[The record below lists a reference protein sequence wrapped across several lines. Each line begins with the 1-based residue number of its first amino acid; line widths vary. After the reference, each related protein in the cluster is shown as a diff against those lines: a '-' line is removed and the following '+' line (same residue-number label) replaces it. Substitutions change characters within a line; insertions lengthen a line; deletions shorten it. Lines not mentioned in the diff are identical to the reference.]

1 MEPWVYIVLLGAVA
15 IVYALRLPAR
25 AKEESGDKQSL
36 KETEAA
42 LELYMADIEREND
55 KMLQLVS
62 SIKQQSQN
70 NRTALQDEINN
81 LREEVAELQKN
92 SMLLEARLASEEKGL
107 LQLTA
112 SYAKDSSSTRSAD
125 GKLTGTAADGGLQD
139 PPELKPK
146 PVSSIKLRYPRLF
159 ELHEQGKSIDSI
171 AKTAGLQRGEVQLIL
186 QLAKQ
191 EESV

>member
-1 MEPWVYIVLLGAVA
+1 MEPWVYIVLVGTVA
-15 IVYALRLPAR
+15 IVYALKLPAR
-25 AKEESGDKQSL
+25 AKEDSADQKSL

-62 SIKQQSQN
+62 SIKTQSQN
-70 NRTALQDEINN
+70 NRTALQEDING
-81 LREEVAELQKN
+81 LRVQMAELQKN
-92 SMLLEARLASEEKGL
+92 SMLLEARLSAEEKGL

-112 SYAKDSSSTRSAD
+112 SYA
-125 GKLTGTAADGGLQD
+125 GKPGQ
-139 PPELKPK
+139 PPEEGSGAAAAAGAAAEPPEAKTK
-146 PVSSIKLRYPRLF
+146 PVSSVKLRYPRLF

-171 AKTAGLQRGEVQLIL
+171 ARTAGLQRGEVQLIL

>member
-1 MEPWVYIVLLGAVA
+1 MQPWVYIVLVGVA
-15 IVYALRLPAR
+15 AILYALLLPAR
-25 AKEESGDKQSL
+25 AKEGKVEQQSL

-42 LELYMADIEREND
+42 LELYMADMERENEE
-55 KMLQLVS
+55 LVQLIS

-70 NRTALQDEINN
+70 NHNVMQGQINELQSQVI
-81 LREEVAELQKN
+81 ELQK
-92 SMLLEARLASEEKGL
+92 SSLQLEARVTEEEKSLRELAITVEKGSYVNVGVKEDPSPGEEKVS
-107 LQLTA
+107 LQ
-112 SYAKDSSSTRSAD
+112 
-125 GKLTGTAADGGLQD
+125 
-139 PPELKPK
+139 PELKAK
-146 PVSSIKLRYPRLF
+146 PISSIKLRYPRLF

>member
-1 MEPWVYIVLLGAVA
+1 MQPWVYIVLVGAVA

-25 AKEESGDKQSL
+25 SKNETSDRQSL

-42 LELYMADIEREND
+42 LELYMADIERDND
-55 KMLQLVS
+55 NMLQLVG

-70 NRTALQDEINN
+70 NRAALQEEISS
-81 LREEVAELQKN
+81 LREQIAELQK
-92 SMLLEARLASEEKGL
+92 SSLLLDARLTAEEKSL
-107 LQLTA
+107 LQLSAAFGKGA
-112 SYAKDSSSTRSAD
+112 SAGTVEEAVKEP
-125 GKLTGTAADGGLQD
+125 LTEA
-139 PPELKPK
+139 PVPKPK
-146 PVSSIKLRYPRLF
+146 PVSSIKQRYPRLF

>member
-1 MEPWVYIVLLGAVA
+1 MQPWVYIVLVGAVA

-25 AKEESGDKQSL
+25 NKDNSAEKQSL

-55 KMLQLVS
+55 KMLELVS
-62 SIKQQSQN
+62 GIKQQSQN
-70 NRTALQDEINN
+70 NRAALQEEIQG
-81 LREEVAELQKN
+81 LREQVTELQKTAT
-92 SMLLEARLASEEKGL
+92 LLEARLTAEEKGL

-112 SYAKDSSSTRSAD
+112 SV
-125 GKLTGTAADGGLQD
+125 AANVSGNRAAAAQGAAQASPAEA
-139 PPELKPK
+139 PPEPKAK

-159 ELHEQGKSIDSI
+159 ELHEEGKSIDSI

>member
-1 MEPWVYIVLLGAVA
+1 VLVGAVV
-15 IVYALRLPAR
+15 IVYALRQPAHG
-25 AKEESGDKQSL
+25 KKDSSEKQSL
-36 KETEAA
+36 KDTEAA
-42 LELYMADIEREND
+42 LELYMADIERENSE
-55 KMLQLVS
+55 MIQLVS

-70 NRTALQDEINN
+70 TKAALQEEISG
-81 LREEVAELQKN
+81 LREQVAEMQK
-92 SMLLEARLASEEKGL
+92 STLLLEARLIAEEKGL

-112 SYAKDSSSTRSAD
+112 SFAKGAA
-125 GKLTGTAADGGLQD
+125 GVQTAESEQRAAVNKPVGM
-139 PPELKPK
+139 PEPKAK

>member
-1 MEPWVYIVLLGAVA
+1 MQPWVYIVLVGAVA

-25 AKEESGDKQSL
+25 GPSDPAEKQSL
-36 KETEAA
+36 KDTEAA
-42 LELYMADIEREND
+42 LELYMADIERENNE
-55 KMLQLVS
+55 MIQLVG

-70 NRTALQDEINN
+70 TKAALQEEIGG
-81 LREEVAELQKN
+81 LREQVAELQKN
-92 SMLLEARLASEEKGL
+92 MLLLDSRLTAEEKGL

-112 SYAKDSSSTRSAD
+112 VVKNNGGKITAEAPPGSAETVTSEPKAK
-125 GKLTGTAADGGLQD
+125 
-139 PPELKPK
+139 PI
-146 PVSSIKLRYPRLF
+146 SSIKLRYPRLF

>member
-1 MEPWVYIVLLGAVA
+1 MQPWVYIVLVGAVA

-25 AKEESGDKQSL
+25 AKGDSAEKQSL

-70 NRTALQDEINN
+70 NRAVMQEEINS
-81 LREEVAELQKN
+81 LREQLAELQKSN
-92 SMLLEARLASEEKGL
+92 TLLDARLTAEEKGL

-112 SYAKDSSSTRSAD
+112 SFAGIAQASRSAEGAEAVQASSSEA
-125 GKLTGTAADGGLQD
+125 
-139 PPELKPK
+139 PPEPKPK

-159 ELHEQGKSIDSI
+159 ELYEEGKSVDSI
-171 AKTAGLQRGEVQLIL
+171 AKMAGLQRGEVQLIL

>member
-1 MEPWVYIVLLGAVA
+1 MQPWVYIVLVGAVA
-15 IVYALRLPAR
+15 IVYALRLPSR
-25 AKEESGDKQSL
+25 AKDDTADKQSL

-42 LELYMADIEREND
+42 LELYMADIERDNE

-70 NRTALQDEINN
+70 NRAALQEEIAG
-81 LREEVAELQKN
+81 LRTQVAELQK
-92 SMLLEARLASEEKGL
+92 SSLLLDARLTAEEKSL
-107 LQLTA
+107 LQLSAAYGKEAAAGKAAAGEAASGEQTA
-112 SYAKDSSSTRSAD
+112 VAE
-125 GKLTGTAADGGLQD
+125 
-139 PPELKPK
+139 PKPK
-146 PVSSIKLRYPRLF
+146 PASSIKQRYPRLF

>member
-1 MEPWVYIVLLGAVA
+1 LQPWVYIVLVGAVA

-25 AKEESGDKQSL
+25 AKEDSADKQSL

-70 NRTALQDEINN
+70 NRTAMQEEIDS
-81 LREEVAELQKN
+81 LREQVADLQKN
-92 SMLLEARLASEEKGL
+92 LVLLETRLTAEEKGL
-107 LQLTA
+107 LQLAA
-112 SYAKDSSSTRSAD
+112 SVAKEASASRASEAVRPPSSE
-125 GKLTGTAADGGLQD
+125 LAAEQ
-139 PPELKPK
+139 PEPKPK
-146 PVSSIKLRYPRLF
+146 PVNSIKMRYPRLF
-159 ELHEQGKSIDSI
+159 ELHEQGKSIDAI
-171 AKTAGLQRGEVQLIL
+171 AKTAGLQSGEVQLIL

-191 EESV
+191 EETV

>member
-1 MEPWVYIVLLGAVA
+1 MQPWVYIVLVGAVA

-25 AKEESGDKQSL
+25 GQAESAEKQSL
-36 KETEAA
+36 KDTEAA
-42 LELYMADIEREND
+42 LELYMSDIERENNE
-55 KMLQLVS
+55 MIQLVG

-70 NRTALQDEINN
+70 TKAALQEEIGA
-81 LREEVAELQKN
+81 LREQVAELQKN
-92 SMLLEARLASEEKGL
+92 MLLFDSRLTAEEKGL

-112 SYAKDSSSTRSAD
+112 FAKDNAAKLIAEPPPGSSEAVI
-125 GKLTGTAADGGLQD
+125 
-139 PPELKPK
+139 PEPKAKPI
-146 PVSSIKLRYPRLF
+146 SSIKLRYPRLF

>member
-1 MEPWVYIVLLGAVA
+1 MQPWVYIVLVGAVA

-25 AKEESGDKQSL
+25 AKEDSADKQSL

-70 NRTALQDEINN
+70 NRTAMQEEIDS
-81 LREEVAELQKN
+81 LREQVADLQKN
-92 SMLLEARLASEEKGL
+92 LVLLETRLTAEEKGL
-107 LQLTA
+107 LQLAA
-112 SYAKDSSSTRSAD
+112 SVAKEASASRASEAVRPPSSE
-125 GKLTGTAADGGLQD
+125 LAAEQ
-139 PPELKPK
+139 PEPKPK
-146 PVSSIKLRYPRLF
+146 PVNSIKMRYPRLF
-159 ELHEQGKSIDSI
+159 ELHEQGKSIDAI
-171 AKTAGLQRGEVQLIL
+171 AKTAGLQSGEVQLIL

-191 EESV
+191 EETV